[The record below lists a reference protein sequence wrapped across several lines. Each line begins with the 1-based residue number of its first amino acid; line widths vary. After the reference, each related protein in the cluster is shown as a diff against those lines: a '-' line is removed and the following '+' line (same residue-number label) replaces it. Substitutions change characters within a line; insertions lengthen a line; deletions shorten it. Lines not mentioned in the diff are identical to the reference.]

1 MVTQY
6 RELCTRFRFSA
17 EEICLILWFFN
28 NNKFI
33 VHLWICAVGQQSIKN
48 KLIWLSEKCEHPGS
62 ISCCLSFS
70 WWWRSSLRRWWM
82 AWFRPWSPDFLP
94 LTSATP
100 HSSECKPSI
109 SPASLCNWNEIS
121 SPASQQFFYSFLP
134 QILSIILFD
143 GTALLRTWRPI
154 NFLPLFIS
162 AAFTFLSC
170 SSPASQGCF
179 TSPHFL
185 WSTSGISPE
194 ACAVSFCGELKWSV
208 L

>member
-1 MVTQY
+1 
-6 RELCTRFRFSA
+6 
-17 EEICLILWFFN
+17 
-28 NNKFI
+28 
-33 VHLWICAVGQQSIKN
+33 
-48 KLIWLSEKCEHPGS
+48 
-62 ISCCLSFS
+62 
-70 WWWRSSLRRWWM
+70 M
-82 AWFRPWSPDFLP
+82 AWFRPWSPGFLP

-100 HSSECKPSI
+100 HSSEYRPSI

-208 L
+208 LLTKPCSFGFFAYWVIWPSYSRRTSKSQFGLSGHFYEASL